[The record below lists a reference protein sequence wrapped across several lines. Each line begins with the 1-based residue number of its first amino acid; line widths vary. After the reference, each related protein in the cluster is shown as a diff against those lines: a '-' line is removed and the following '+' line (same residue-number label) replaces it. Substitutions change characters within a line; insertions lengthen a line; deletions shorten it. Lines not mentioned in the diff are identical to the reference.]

1 MASLTCRAPAA
12 SRQLAFHHL
21 LVAAR
26 KTWLFEALKEAAGS
40 LDPRILK
47 EQASVFIPRAAQKI
61 LANAGI
67 RDEHVF
73 PLPVVL
79 EAKPTLLGYYRLLL
93 GAPQKSF
100 YGGGTNMG
108 QFKSMEMRGI
118 LRAKQKDLLPEFCR
132 AMASS
137 LSDLVAQMSPVIS
150 LRDLN
155 DLPLLTLGAQ
165 LQGANNTRIGR
176 EATESVFRAI
186 TDIAGRHIKKRET
199 NSLEVKN
206 ASGRIVVIK
215 LASDPDVS
223 VQENVAGKLHN
234 KVAIEI
240 KGGTDKSNAY
250 NRAGEAEKSHQKA
263 RRKGYRDFWTVISK
277 KGVDLPSLKG
287 GSPTTTSWFDAAQV
301 LAREGDDWEDF
312 RRRVAGEVGIPL
324 R

>member
-1 MASLTCRAPAA
+1 MANSSCKAPSA

-26 KTWLFEALKEAAGS
+26 KTWLFDALKEISGS
-40 LDPRILK
+40 LDPAELK
-47 EQASVFIPRAAQKI
+47 EQGSKFIPKASQKVLAA
-61 LANAGI
+61 AGI

-73 PLPVVL
+73 PLPLVL
-79 EAKPTLLGYYRLLL
+79 EARPTLVGYYRLLL

-100 YGGGTNMG
+100 YAGNTGLG
-108 QFKSMEMRGI
+108 QFRSMEARGTI
-118 LRAKQKDLLPEFCR
+118 SGKQKLALPEFCR
-132 AMASS
+132 AMAVS
-137 LSDLVAQMSPVIS
+137 LSDLVTQMSPIITP
-150 LRDLN
+150 RELN
-155 DLPLLTLGAQ
+155 DLPILTLGAQ

-176 EATESVFRAI
+176 EASESVFRAVA
-186 TDIAGRHIKKRET
+186 DIVAKQTKKREAT
-199 NSLEVKN
+199 KLYIRNS
-206 ASGRIVVIK
+206 AGRVVLII

-223 VQENVAGKLHN
+223 IQETVGEKMHN

-263 RRKGYRDFWTVISK
+263 KRKGFRDFWTIIST
-277 KGVDLPSLKG
+277 KGVDSATLRN

-301 LAREGDDWEDF
+301 LGKSGDDWDEF
-312 RRRVAGEVGIPL
+312 RRRIASEVGVPL